1 LASPGSFLTM
11 DTEWGGPV
19 AVSRGNDGE
28 LHAFANV
35 CCHRGAKVIQTP
47 KGQAS
52 SVGFVCPYHAWTY
65 DFDGRLKWAPGTDAN
80 VDFDDDS
87 IRMSPLRVEV
97 FHGFVFVCL
106 SSETPHLAKVMGDL
120 PAKLPTWF
128 GPDGAAQDMVCVA
141 RREYVVDCNW
151 KFIMENTCETYHT
164 SVVHKDSLGPM
175 KATPMEP
182 HVGDW
187 DAVQVPSERTIVPLP
202 TDFAGE
208 KEPLPAFTNKT
219 AFVNLFP
226 SLQVNVTWD
235 AMWWM
240 YTVPV
245 NPSQCK
251 ITMGFCFPKQTTL
264 MPRFEERLPFYL
276 KRWHMAVSEDNAI
289 SLNQQRGVRSAFR
302 VPGRFTQLEFG
313 THNFN
318 NWLLSKVLIGQTSKW
333 DPGKRVYLGEGEMY
347 SNDDER
353 LLGIVREAGAG
364 LSSAPASANAP
375 QPKEPTT

>member
-1 LASPGSFLTM
+1 
-11 DTEWGGPV
+11 
-19 AVSRGNDGE
+19 
-28 LHAFANV
+28 
-35 CCHRGAKVIQTP
+35 
-47 KGQAS
+47 
-52 SVGFVCPYHAWTY
+52 
-65 DFDGRLKWAPGTDAN
+65 
-80 VDFDDDS
+80 
-87 IRMSPLRVEV
+87 
-97 FHGFVFVCL
+97 
-106 SSETPHLAKVMGDL
+106 
-120 PAKLPTWF
+120 
-128 GPDGAAQDMVCVA
+128 
-141 RREYVVDCNW
+141 
-151 KFIMENTCETYHT
+151 MENTCETYHT